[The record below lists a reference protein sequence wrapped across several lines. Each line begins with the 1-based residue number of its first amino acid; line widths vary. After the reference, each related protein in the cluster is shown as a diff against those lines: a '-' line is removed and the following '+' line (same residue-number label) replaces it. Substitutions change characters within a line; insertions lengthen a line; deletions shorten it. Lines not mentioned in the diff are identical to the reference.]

1 MKQDNNNLNIRLD
14 RALLLGLELYQQ
26 ADDLEGSLDELALLA
41 DTAGVEV
48 VGRLCQRKQ
57 KIDPGLYVGKGKAQ
71 EASEYIIQNNVDL
84 LIVDD
89 DLRPA
94 QQRNLE
100 KLVGVRVIDRTEL
113 ILSIFAWRAR
123 THQAKVQVELAQ
135 LNYSLPRLRKMWTHL
150 TSEQERAATGIMG
163 GAGERQIELDRRM
176 IRQKIRDLKREL
188 VQIRDRKSRS
198 MSNRDELFTVTLVG
212 YTNAGKSTLMNAL
225 TDANVFVEDK
235 LFATL
240 DTRTR
245 IWKLAPGHRCLLSD
259 TVGFIR
265 KLPHHLVEAF
275 NATLQEAMTADFLL
289 HVVDC
294 SSVHVE
300 KHIAAAQEV
309 LERIDAHN
317 ISSLIVFNK
326 VDLLEPNDDAQKKL
340 EVLQTLYPQSIAVS
354 AKVGLGIEELKNK
367 ILLELRKSW
376 ISGKMQIHHGNGKLI
391 GILKDETEIQREE
404 YKEKHVEY
412 DVFFDPRI
420 ISKIEE
426 AAFKTDILDYK
437 KPESKKDRQSKPD
450 FYVPPK

>member
-1 MKQDNNNLNIRLD
+1 MKQDNNNLDIRLD

-26 ADDLEGSLDELALLA
+26 ADDLEESLDELALLA

-48 VGRLCQRKQ
+48 VGRLTQRKQ

-71 EASEYIIQNNVDL
+71 EASEFIVQNNVEL

-89 DLRPA
+89 DLKPA

-100 KLVGVRVIDRTEL
+100 KLVEVRVIDRTEL

-135 LNYSLPRLRKMWTHL
+135 MNYSLPRLRKMWTHL
-150 TSEQERAATGIMG
+150 TSEQERAAAGIMG

-176 IRQKIRDLKREL
+176 IRQRIRDLKREL
-188 VQIRDRKSRS
+188 VQIRKQKSRS
-198 MSNRDELFTVTLVG
+198 MSNRDELFTVALVG
-212 YTNAGKSTLMNAL
+212 YTNAGKSTLMNKL

-245 IWKLAPGHRCLLSD
+245 IWKLATGHRCLLSD

-275 NATLQEAMTADFLL
+275 NATLQEAMTADLLL
-289 HVVDC
+289 HIVDC
-294 SSVHVE
+294 SSYSVE

-309 LERIDAHN
+309 LERIDSQD
-317 ISSLIVFNK
+317 ISTLIVFNK
-326 VDLLEPNDDAQKKL
+326 VDLLDSEGDAVKKL

-354 AKVGLGIEELKNK
+354 AISGFGIEALKNR
-367 ILLELRKSW
+367 ILIELRKSW
-376 ISGKMQIHHGNGKLI
+376 ISGKLQIHHGNGKLI
-391 GILKDETEIQREE
+391 GILKDETEILREE
-404 YKEKHVEY
+404 YKDKFVEF
-412 DVFFDPRI
+412 DIFFDPRI
-420 ISKIEE
+420 IRKIED

-437 KPESKKDRQSKPD
+437 KPESRKDRESKPD